1 MKALKSLKKKGGFYC
16 KLAFVHM
23 TLAFSRIAHSC
34 ICQTKGRKDLV
45 EGTSREHISLLT
57 GQSVSACFG
66 QIALEG
72 L

>member
-1 MKALKSLKKKGGFYC
+1 
-16 KLAFVHM
+16 M

-34 ICQTKGRKDLV
+34 ICQTKGLKDLV